1 MAIVGTPT
9 DWADLIDPLVP
20 QLLALVIAAWEGM
33 PPPAPDEGE
42 DRITI
47 ALCRTLQQNRTARG
61 LMFQIRTQVVELD
74 PVPGEDFG
82 RMDIVF
88 IPLVP
93 REDVYFCLESKRLN
107 VVKDG
112 ETRAYAS
119 EYVTFGMLRFV
130 TGQYAK
136 SVRHGGMIGYVLD
149 GNVSSAMSNV
159 EANIQQRHE
168 LLCMTPPG
176 AFMPSTVLKGDARAR
191 ETHHQRAHETSL
203 FRIHHLFMATPV
215 SAAKA

>member
-1 MAIVGTPT
+1 MAIVGAPT

-33 PPPAPDEGE
+33 PPPALDEGE

-93 REDVYFCLESKRLN
+93 REDIYFCLESKRLN

-112 ETRAYAS
+112 EPRAYAS

-130 TGQYAK
+130 TGQYSKA
-136 SVRHGGMIGYVLD
+136 VRHGGMIAYVLD
-149 GNVSSAMSNV
+149 GNVVRAMT
-159 EANIQQRHE
+159 NIENNMRRQHST
-168 LLCMTPPG
+168 LGMTAPG
-176 AFMPSTVLKGDARAR
+176 SFLPSTSLKDDPRAR
-191 ETHHQRAHETSL
+191 ETHHRRAHETQL
-203 FRIHHLFMATPV
+203 FRIHHLFLG
-215 SAAKA
+215 